1 MTEVEKERAE
11 TRKNLN
17 PYFLTKLVQT
27 GNSDV

>member
-1 MTEVEKERAE
+1 MRLIVQGTE

-17 PYFLTKLVQT
+17 PYFLTQVVQA